1 MDATGLGSF
10 VSLHRVLEPL
20 PHLPSEL
27 IIVRLR
33 SAPTRAGPRNHKLA
47 YHINVARRTQRRQHT
62 HLAVVVECL
71 GHRTRIQLREGAV
84 LHGPQEQYLLY
95 HIVSP
100 RQLVR
105 QIKDES
111 EEDAGGQGR

>member
-1 MDATGLGSF
+1 MDTTGSGLF
-10 VSLHRVLEPL
+10 VRLHRVLEPL

-84 LHGPQEQYLLY
+84 LHGPQEQYLLN

-100 RQLVR
+100 RQLVS